1 MHYLSI
7 DHLIVYAFLLIT
19 LIIGLRAGRGIKDM
33 REYVL
38 ANRSFGTV
46 ALVLTFLAT
55 NTGIINVVDEI
66 EKTGIILS
74 CSIML
79 GLAISSCILA
89 LFIAPKMA
97 PFSKSLTMGD
107 VMGTLYGTNSKIITG
122 ILGFLTTI
130 CIAGMELIVLGLL
143 CESLLG
149 LDYRWGVGLGGL
161 ILAIYSAHGG
171 IKAVTVTDVFQFLVL
186 LIVLPI
192 IAVWALDHV
201 GGIKAV
207 FDQMPVTKM
216 QITNHPHALYYLVLL
231 ILLDI
236 LQVGMVDPANMQ
248 RLLMAR
254 SQRQL
259 RNQFFVLSVL
269 SPAVQLTSM
278 LLALTGIVLYPI
290 LEGAQVVPQIIK
302 ELLPAGIKG
311 LAMAGLFAVSMGN
324 IDSSCCRLH
333 SGARYCEASLR

>member
-1 MHYLSI
+1 
-7 DHLIVYAFLLIT
+7 
-19 LIIGLRAGRGIKDM
+19 M

-171 IKAVTVTDVFQFLVL
+171 IKAVTVTDVFQF
-186 LIVLPI
+186 
-192 IAVWALDHV
+192 
-201 GGIKAV
+201 
-207 FDQMPVTKM
+207 
-216 QITNHPHALYYLVLL
+216 
-231 ILLDI
+231 
-236 LQVGMVDPANMQ
+236 
-248 RLLMAR
+248 
-254 SQRQL
+254 
-259 RNQFFVLSVL
+259 
-269 SPAVQLTSM
+269 
-278 LLALTGIVLYPI
+278 
-290 LEGAQVVPQIIK
+290 
-302 ELLPAGIKG
+302 
-311 LAMAGLFAVSMGN
+311 GN
-324 IDSSCCRLH
+324 F
-333 SGARYCEASLR
+333 

>member
-1 MHYLSI
+1 MDYLSV
-7 DHLIVYAFLLIT
+7 DYLIIYAFLIIT
-19 LIIGLRAGRGIKDM
+19 LVIGLRAGRGIKDM
-33 REYVL
+33 REYAV

-55 NTGIINVVDEI
+55 NTGIVNVVDEI
-66 EKTGIILS
+66 EKTGIIMS
-74 CSIML
+74 VSIIL
-79 GLAISSCILA
+79 GLAIGSCILA
-89 LFIAPKMA
+89 LFIASKMA
-97 PFSKSLTMGD
+97 TFNKCLTMGD
-107 VMGTLYGTNSKIITG
+107 VMGTLYGENSKIITG

-161 ILAIYSAHGG
+161 ILAMYSAHGG
-171 IKAVTVTDVFQFLVL
+171 IKAVTATDVFQFLVL

-192 IAVWALDHV
+192 IAVWALDHA

-207 FDQMPVTKM
+207 FDQVPVMKM
-216 QITNHPHALYYLVLL
+216 QIIKHPHALYYLAML

-236 LQVGMVDPANMQ
+236 LQVGMVDPANIQ

-269 SPAVQLTSM
+269 SPAVQLTSCP
-278 LLALTGIVLYPI
+278 LRR
-290 LEGAQVVPQIIK
+290 
-302 ELLPAGIKG
+302 
-311 LAMAGLFAVSMGN
+311 GN
-324 IDSSCCRLH
+324 
-333 SGARYCEASLR
+333 SLKY

>member
-1 MHYLSI
+1 MHPSVSTVSFYLSKI
-7 DHLIVYAFLLIT
+7 MDYLSTDHLIVYAFLLIT
-19 LIIGLRAGRGIKDM
+19 LVIGLRAGRGIKDI
-33 REYVL
+33 REY
-38 ANRSFGTV
+38 AIGNRSFGTV

-66 EKTGIILS
+66 GKTGIILS
-74 CSIML
+74 VSIIA

-89 LFIAPKMA
+89 LFIASKMA
-97 PFSKSLTMGD
+97 SFSKSITMGD
-107 VMGTLYGTNSKIITG
+107 VMETLYGTNSKVIAG

-192 IAVWALDHV
+192 ITVWALDHA

-207 FDQMPVTKM
+207 FDQVPPTKM
-216 QITNHPHALYYLVLL
+216 QVINHPNALYYLVML

-236 LQVGMVDPANMQ
+236 LQVGMVDPANIQ
-248 RLLMAR
+248 RLLMAKSR
-254 SQRQL
+254 RQL
-259 RNQFFVLSVL
+259 RNQFFALSVL

-278 LLALTGIVLYPI
+278 LLALTGIVLYPT
-290 LEGAQVVPQIIK
+290 LEGTQLITP
-302 ELLPAGIKG
+302 
-311 LAMAGLFAVSMGN
+311 N
-324 IDSSCCRLH
+324 
-333 SGARYCEASLR
+333 Y